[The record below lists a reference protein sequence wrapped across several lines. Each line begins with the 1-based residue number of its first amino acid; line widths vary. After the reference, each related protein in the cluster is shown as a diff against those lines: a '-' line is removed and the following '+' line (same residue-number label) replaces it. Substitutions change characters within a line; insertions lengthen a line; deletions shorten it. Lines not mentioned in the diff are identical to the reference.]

1 MSFDYSVLY
10 KSEDGVSNTWREI
23 YDENSTLPVNLLCIL
38 QSSVFLPHD
47 FYDLIAAYLLL
58 PSALCNVVPYLFL
71 HGQSGSGKTTLAKI
85 AKHLHG
91 VSFNSSSDTFAGIRN
106 SLDKRRI
113 GYVEIPFADDESGR
127 TCNKQVERNT
137 CMVWDDVDASVFINS
152 PDLYRLF
159 KFGYDRSTDKITL
172 SSKETG
178 VNLEFRCFCPKVFS
192 TISPLH
198 LDDRFRELKRRL
210 IVIPCKRVEELPS
223 ARLDEM
229 GITRDNWH
237 QALLNIDAY
246 DWSGFSDEFQ
256 SYWNLD
262 KAQTFIETRR
272 KLTSSKIGL
281 SSQQLAVSV
290 DLLTTGIASG
300 IWSDQQEAIARLKTY
315 WNWFKSETE
324 AGAGLGQLLKDYLAN
339 EVKNCEVSSRQPE
352 IYSQIIRHQINAWVD
367 AGWLYESPKGTAVRD
382 LMYDLGWRF
391 NQGKWIKG

>member
-1 MSFDYSVLY
+1 
-10 KSEDGVSNTWREI
+10 
-23 YDENSTLPVNLLCIL
+23 
-38 QSSVFLPHD
+38 D

-106 SLDKRRI
+106 SLNKRRI
-113 GYVEIPFADDESGR
+113 GYVEIPFADDELGR
-127 TCNKQVERNT
+127 TCNKQIERNT

-210 IVIPCKRVEELPS
+210 IVIPCKVVEELS
-223 ARLDEM
+223 DERKAEL
-229 GITRDNWH
+229 GIVDDNWRKN
-237 QALLNIDAY
+237 LINVDAY
-246 DWSGFSDEFQ
+246 SWTGFSDVFQ
-256 SYWNLD
+256 NYWDLEM
-262 KAQTFIETRR
+262 AQKFLEARR
-272 KLTSSKIGL
+272 ELNNSRIDLSSK
-281 SSQQLAVSV
+281 QLAVSL
-290 DLLTTGIASG
+290 DLLATGIATG
-300 IWSDQQEAIARLKTY
+300 IWANQGQAIERARSY
-315 WNWFKSETE
+315 WKWFKSETE
-324 AGAGLGQLLKDYLAN
+324 ASAGLGQLLKDFLAT
-339 EVKNCEVSSRQPE
+339 EAKNAKNL
-352 IYSQIIRHQINAWVD
+352 I
-367 AGWLYESPKGTAVRD
+367 
-382 LMYDLGWRF
+382 
-391 NQGKWIKG
+391 

>member
-10 KSEDGVSNTWREI
+10 KSEDGISNTWREI
-23 YDENSTLPVNLLCIL
+23 YDEESTLPVNLLCIL

-127 TCNKQVERNT
+127 TCNKQIERNT

-210 IVIPCKRVEELPS
+210 IVIPCKRVEELS
-223 ARLDEM
+223 EARLAEM
-229 GITRDNWH
+229 GITTDNWQH
-237 QALLNIDAY
+237 GLLNIDAY

-256 SYWNLD
+256 AYWDLE
-262 KAQTFIETRR
+262 KAQQFIETRR
-272 KLTSSKIGL
+272 ELTQSYVGL
-281 SSQQLAVSV
+281 SSQQLA
-290 DLLTTGIASG
+290 
-300 IWSDQQEAIARLKTY
+300 
-315 WNWFKSETE
+315 
-324 AGAGLGQLLKDYLAN
+324 
-339 EVKNCEVSSRQPE
+339 
-352 IYSQIIRHQINAWVD
+352 INAS
-367 AGWLYESPKGTAVRD
+367 LVRMA
-382 LMYDLGWRF
+382 L
-391 NQGKWIKG
+391 